1 MKTNL
6 ENQNQGKIKYIHPV
20 KSSETIA
27 KMISALANS
36 EGGKLQLGVDSDGI
50 NVKVK
55 GYSFDVPNH
64 TVLSKM
70 LGGFESF
77 TINTNIIDG
86 LKVVEIKVHKSQL
99 GIKFKGLLYEF
110 CNDYSNEMREIKRVK
125 IFISY
130 NHATSELA
138 DIIQKNIEDSYRLR
152 VVINRDTQLGYR
164 DDIDKFMQ
172 SIKEN
177 DIIISLVT
185 RKYLESEACMYE
197 VTELMRDADYTRK
210 LAFIILSEEDLKY
223 INATFKKEEL
233 LPEIYGAQR
242 FDYITYWDRKKES
255 YTNRLKMLT
264 ENSPTAVKELS
275 EQINRVGKITDGM
288 GPFLKSLNDLKGKDF
303 DTMYN
308 EEFIEIK
315 KMIEVKISK

>member
-6 ENQNQGKIKYIHPV
+6 ENQNQRKIKYIYPV
-20 KSSETIA
+20 ESSETIA

-36 EGGKLQLGVDSDGI
+36 EGGELQLGVDSDGI

-64 TVLSKM
+64 EVLSKI

-86 LKVVEIKVHKSQL
+86 LKVVEIKVQKSQL